1 MATTQDNRLLRIS
14 TPLGKD
20 FLLVNKLSASEGL
33 SEMFSVDAAFF
44 QAERGGGT
52 EPTMVDASQILGK
65 RVTGEIARGEGPSR
79 YINGI
84 VNRLSQGVRHVRFT
98 FYNVSIVPEVWLLTQ
113 CFQSRIFQHKT
124 VPQILEEVLEGF
136 NFKIELQGDFKPR
149 NYCAQ
154 YQETDWDFISR
165 LMEEEGIFYFFE
177 HSDGNHQMII
187 ANDPRSHRDCPN
199 KNEIPFFTRVEG
211 DDLVSSVLSWHKDY
225 QLMTGKV
232 TFWDYNFEL
241 PTQKLDAE
249 QPSRFTIGGNGELEV
264 YDFPGGYAR
273 KYDGIDK
280 GGSERAS
287 DLNNIFDDKRATAE
301 RAMQAL
307 DARHETIRGISD
319 CPSLT
324 SGHLFRLT
332 DHPSSAQN
340 GQYLLT
346 HVAHSAVQSP
356 GYVSDAPGSPYECSF
371 SAIAHGAGKPPFRP
385 MRSTAK
391 PKIFGTQT
399 ATVVGP
405 AGEEIFTDKYGRV
418 KVQFNWDR
426 TLKFDPDSS
435 CWVRVARD
443 IAGNKWG
450 TMFIPRIGQ
459 EVIVD
464 FEHGDPDKPIIVGSV
479 YNPQTM
485 PHYELPQYKTL
496 TYIKTRTSPDDGKG
510 YNELRFED
518 KADKEQVFIRSQKRY
533 DLRVRGSMYETCGGS
548 RHEVIGLKQ
557 ENQPGGNLAITVAGC
572 YDLHV
577 KEDHFIG
584 IDGKQNETVKADV
597 VENYQ
602 GKQYTEVTGARE
614 LNAREITLE
623 ALSKVT
629 LKVGG
634 SFISLDLSGVTI
646 SGPMVKINSGG
657 SGSSTGQSDISD
669 PLDADVSDNGEPGYL
684 ERPRSGGGGGRR
696 TRTLSG
702 QHAPNVTAQA
712 FALTQARGT
721 ADDMDRALVA
731 AELSKL
737 PPHVL
742 QRMEDNGTTVAV
754 CRDSV
759 TEVRTDLAGVTPRG
773 WPPGTSWDTVPGL
786 YDPGTNTVIV
796 ATRGH
801 DQDDGPYVP
810 PTGDGH
816 GSSNLVIHE
825 AMHSVD
831 HHGPD
836 GNHISETD
844 ENFVN
849 ARNNDPAIMADGYE
863 GTANPAGAEEA
874 YAESAARYYGGDPND
889 ATNHPGLHEYWEG
902 DPLNPTPPAAA
913 GP

>member
-1 MATTQDNRLLRIS
+1 MATTQDNRLLKIS

-33 SEMFSVDAAFF
+33 SEMFSVDAELLH
-44 QAERGGGT
+44 AEPSEGT
-52 EPTMVDASQILGK
+52 EPTIVDATQILGQK
-65 RVTGEIARGEGPSR
+65 VTVEIAQADGTSR

-98 FYNVSIVPEVWLLTQ
+98 FYNVTIVPEIWLLTQ

-199 KNEIPFFTRVEG
+199 KNEIPYFTRVEG
-211 DDLVSSVLSWHKDY
+211 DDLVSSILSWHKDY

-249 QPSRFTIGGNGELEV
+249 QPSRFNIGGNGELEV

-324 SGHLFRLT
+324 AGHLFRLT

-346 HVAHSAVQSP
+346 HVSHSAVQSP

-584 IDGKQNETVKADV
+584 IDGKLNEGVKGDV
-597 VENYQ
+597 VEGYDGNQ
-602 GKQYTEVTGARE
+602 QTVVRSKVEV
-614 LNAREITLE
+614 NAREITLE
-623 ALSKVT
+623 GSQKVT
-629 LKVGG
+629 LKVGS
-634 SFISLDLSGVTI
+634 SFVVVDMMGVTI
-646 SGPMVKINSGG
+646 QGPMVKINSGG
-657 SGSSTGQSDISD
+657 AASPTGPATIDD
-669 PLDADVSDNGEPGYL
+669 PLDAEVSDNGEPGYL
-684 ERPRSGGGGGRR
+684 ERPRRGGGGGRR
-696 TRTLSG
+696 SRTLNG
-702 QHAPNVTAQA
+702 QHAPSVTRNADGSYSVGGDNLRVEGSDA
-712 FALTQARGT
+712 FVSEALS
-721 ADDMDRALVA
+721 DMSTLYNTPTGRHTMD
-731 AELSKL
+731 EIN
-737 PPHVL
+737 
-742 QRMEDNGTTVAV
+742 NGTHTTTVRELPMDQAP
-754 CRDSV
+754 
-759 TEVRTDLAGVTPRG
+759 GVG
-773 WPPGTSWDTVPGL
+773 GGQ
-786 YDPGTNTVIV
+786 
-796 ATRGH
+796 ATRVNGN
-801 DQDDGPYVP
+801 DA
-810 PTGDGH
+810 
-816 GSSNLVIHE
+816 L
-825 AMHSVD
+825 M
-831 HHGPD
+831 GPD
-836 GNHISETD
+836 GTPGAGSDTIIEYAPNYTPQYTD
-844 ENFVN
+844 QDGNTVDGVRPAVLGHEMIHAVHNDEGTN
-849 ARNNDPAIMADGYE
+849 RRNEVDPAEPTSNQEESQTIGINDHADADHTE
-863 GTANPAGAEEA
+863 NQLIREL
-874 YAESAARYYGGDPND
+874 GGDYQRTDHDFNVISD
-889 ATNHPGLHEYWEG
+889 
-902 DPLNPTPPAAA
+902 
-913 GP
+913 